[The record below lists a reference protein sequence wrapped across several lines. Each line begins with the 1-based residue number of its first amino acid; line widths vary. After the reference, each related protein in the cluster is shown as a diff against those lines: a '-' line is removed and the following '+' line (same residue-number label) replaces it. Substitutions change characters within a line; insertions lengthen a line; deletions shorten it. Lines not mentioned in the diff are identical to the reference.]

1 MERDVDLDD
10 LRADLRRQHDR
21 LVDSRRIEKI
31 DDDGNDK
38 MIKEEKALK
47 TGFKKQFKGKWRVCG
62 KIGHKGTDC
71 WTLES
76 NKEKKPTGHNDKND
90 ENRNYKFNDIC
101 NYCDKKGHKE
111 ADCRA
116 KQWDNANNVEEEY
129 ALITTSNTKKQT

>member
-62 KIGHKGTDC
+62 KIGHKGIQEWKLWKTKTSTSIATC
-71 WTLES
+71 MRILTMTILMS
-76 NKEKKPTGHNDKND
+76 MVK
-90 ENRNYKFNDIC
+90 
-101 NYCDKKGHKE
+101 
-111 ADCRA
+111 A
-116 KQWDNANNVEEEY
+116 KTISHMTWMVMTYQ
-129 ALITTSNTKKQT
+129 